1 MFKRLYH
8 CFIAGLYDIG
18 FDDGKNIVSLH
29 EFRAELKEILHPD
42 DYQLATILFQ
52 PYDIKNLVSFMSGKT
67 REHDDLGN
75 FTVEDFEEQVKRLDS
90 IIKVEDILPDYMVD
104 IIRKWIESEKS
115 IDLIEAEKS
124 LTEGYFGLVSSS
136 GNNFLSKWTE
146 YDLDLNNILVLKN
159 SMELGVEASDQIVGN
174 NQLAEELKIISRRKS
189 DSRVPP
195 EPDYTG
201 SIFSIAG
208 ETEFLERE
216 IKIDIARWNYVNDLI
231 FFEYFEDI
239 MKFLVHQKSPD
250 QIDVLLVVRNT
261 FSAGTENKVRLGLT
275 ALVGTDVNIKI
286 NIVNNIPLL
295 PSGKRRFIIR
305 DESVKLLF

>member
-75 FTVEDFEEQVKRLDS
+75 FTVEDFEEQVRRLDS

-124 LTEGYFGLVSSS
+124 LTEGYFRLVSSS
-136 GNNFLSKWTE
+136 GNNFLRKWTE

-189 DSRVPP
+189 DFRVPP

-231 FFEYFEDI
+231 FFEYFT
-239 MKFLVHQKSPD
+239 
-250 QIDVLLVVRNT
+250 ID
-261 FSAGTENKVRLGLT
+261 FILGYL
-275 ALVGTDVNIKI
+275 
-286 NIVNNIPLL
+286 
-295 PSGKRRFIIR
+295 
-305 DESVKLLF
+305 VKLSIALRWKSLDPETGEAMLKRLVSELKEEKSEPATDQKA